1 MDTCNDFTNYGIVG
15 QANAATIMVGQH
27 VHAVIGQAHPTDS
40 QALVEMGQIDSFRG
54 ALEVPAEQVAGFAN
68 SLVLPERVVKQLL
81 ARLLGEPF
89 VPNDWGG
96 EHDDLYTTRVTFR
109 GQPTPTSFLLKGAG
123 LKGMLT
129 PARLG
134 KNGDQLT
141 RMLRQPADLF
151 IVQHVGAVSAAVRQ
165 QLQEAVVARR
175 VHGHTV
181 AVGSVWDG
189 SDTARLF
196 VAHGYI
202 EPHTG
207 KVRPGVLED

>member
-1 MDTCNDFTNYGIVG
+1 MGDHFANYEIIG
-15 QANAATIMVGQH
+15 QANAETIVVGQH
-27 VHAVIGQAHPTDS
+27 ARAVVGQDHPTELKS
-40 QALVEMGQIDSFRG
+40 LVEMGEIDSFRR
-54 ALEVPAEQVAGFAN
+54 ALAVPAEQVAGFAN
-68 SLVLPERVVKQLL
+68 PLVLPERVVKHLL

-96 EHDDLYTTRVTFR
+96 EHDDLYTTRATLNDR
-109 GQPTPTSFLLKGAG
+109 PTPTSFLLKGAG

-129 PARLG
+129 PSRLG

-151 IVQHVGAVSAAVRQ
+151 VVQHVGPVSPAVRQ
-165 QLQEAVVARR
+165 QLQDAVVARR
-175 VHGHTV
+175 THGHTA

-189 SDTARLF
+189 VDTARLF
-196 VAHGYI
+196 VAHGYL

-207 KVRPGVLED
+207 NLRPGFLKD